1 MSNIPTQGIVV
12 AAVLVAMIGIVSTT
26 TTAAFAD
33 RERGESTAD
42 DQIHNNPGAGFL
54 GSDQDIR
61 FHEGIC
67 QGGSSG
73 DACDLPF
80 IGEPG
85 GREAL
90 DGR

>member
-1 MSNIPTQGIVV
+1 MNKTYLLTAIAIFAIAT
-12 AAVLVAMIGIVSTT
+12 AAT

-33 RERGESTAD
+33 SRTSGEKEAD
-42 DQIHNNPGAGFL
+42 DQIHLNPGAPSL

-73 DACDLPF
+73 GACDLPF